1 MPTLRSHTHLQ
12 ATQGKLQPKLANV
25 YDCGSNGCCS
35 DFIMTAN
42 YALESWKKSSG
53 HNAVIVN
60 QGIWDDNKW
69 NAIGIGL
76 FKGFAVV
83 WFGNEIDNE

>member
-42 YALESWKKSSG
+42 YALES
-53 HNAVIVN
+53 
-60 QGIWDDNKW
+60 
-69 NAIGIGL
+69 
-76 FKGFAVV
+76 
-83 WFGNEIDNE
+83 